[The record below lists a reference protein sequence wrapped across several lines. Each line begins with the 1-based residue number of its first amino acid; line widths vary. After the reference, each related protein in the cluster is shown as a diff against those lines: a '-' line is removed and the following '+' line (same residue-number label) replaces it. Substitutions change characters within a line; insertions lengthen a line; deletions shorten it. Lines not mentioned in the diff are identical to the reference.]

1 MADRDWRG
9 RAAAPGAPDAPR
21 RRDRLFGALQQLF
34 GRPAAPPAPPRL
46 QIDGGPAGP
55 VDPGTTALRAALELG
70 VDVDHF
76 CGGKATCS
84 SCRVEVLEGAD
95 HLSPMSPRERM
106 VLGPARAGAGDRLAC
121 QAQIRGPVRLRVPAR
136 F

>member
-9 RAAAPGAPDAPR
+9 RATAPEAPAAPR
-21 RRDRLFGALQQLF
+21 RRDRLIGALQQLL
-34 GRPAAPPAPPRL
+34 GRTAPVIEAPRL
-46 QIDGGPAGP
+46 QMDGGPAGP
-55 VDPGTTALRAALELG
+55 VEPGTTALAAALALG

-76 CGGKATCS
+76 CGGKASCS
-84 SCRVEVLEGAD
+84 SCRVEVLEGAE

-121 QAQIRGPVRLRVPAR
+121 QAQIRGPVRLRLPAR